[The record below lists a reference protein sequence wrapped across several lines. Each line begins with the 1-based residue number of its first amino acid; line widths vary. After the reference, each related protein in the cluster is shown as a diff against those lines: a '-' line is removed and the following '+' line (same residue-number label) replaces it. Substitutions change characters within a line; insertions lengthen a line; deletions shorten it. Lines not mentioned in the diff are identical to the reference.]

1 MQQKY
6 IVNQNSSRVL
16 DHFASYNVWQKKIHW
31 AVCVSYYSLQC
42 RSNHSRDK
50 FSFLNLSPFFGIA
63 TMGCLRISGKFSL
76 CSCSIVLPEASLVI
90 MLLLVFHAEKYECL
104 GHGSPNHV
112 TNVMPA

>member
-1 MQQKY
+1 
-6 IVNQNSSRVL
+6 
-16 DHFASYNVWQKKIHW
+16 
-31 AVCVSYYSLQC
+31 
-42 RSNHSRDK
+42 
-50 FSFLNLSPFFGIA
+50 
-63 TMGCLRISGKFSL
+63 MGCLRISGKFSL